1 MCESLDRWEKEIQ
14 AESIQKGIEKG
25 RARGEEDTTLRMI
38 KEMLE
43 KGLSEEFVLSFTGVN
58 KLLLSQAKK
67 LMIN

>member
-1 MCESLDRWEKEIQ
+1 MVNMCESLDRWEKET
-14 AESIQKGIEKG
+14 EK
-25 RARGEEDTTLRMI
+25 ETLLKMV